1 MTNIGIITIYL
12 GILINFDLNQD
23 CHKYRNCGFS
33 VIFWL
38 LNGFTGIYVSGKN
51 AKKHPPYLTYSKTYI
66 KLSKLHE
73 YI

>member
-1 MTNIGIITIYL
+1 
-12 GILINFDLNQD
+12 
-23 CHKYRNCGFS
+23 

-38 LNGFTGIYVSGKN
+38 LNGFTGIYLSGKN
-51 AKKHPPYLTYSKTYI
+51 AKKRPPYLTYSKTYI